1 MVSSPVSYMH
11 GWSSI
16 HSTCQ
21 ISNYCP
27 ANKLSRDNEIMAF
40 VNENCVVFDSEE
52 ENKSEYSIVHQKF
65 QELVDCLLTAYLGQF
80 GLTPEAFAEA
90 CEPARYASRHN
101 KAVFEQLMAMEDF
114 LTCKKLMVKRNMEL
128 KLEAAQMMQQESG
141 IEFLGLWRDTSDRA
155 MPIKMNVNPGNKNQ
169 VSG

>member
-27 ANKLSRDNEIMAF
+27 ANKLSRDNEIMGF

-65 QELVDCLLTAYLGQF
+65 QELVDCLLTAKLGELSQ
-80 GLTPEAFAEA
+80 TPEAFAEA
-90 CEPARYASRHN
+90 CERARYASRHN
-101 KAVFEQLMAMEDF
+101 KVVFEQLMAMEDF
-114 LTCKKLMVKRNMEL
+114 LMDHYGYNRSQLHKQLVRDKYQAVRMV
-128 KLEAAQMMQQESG
+128 
-141 IEFLGLWRDTSDRA
+141 
-155 MPIKMNVNPGNKNQ
+155 
-169 VSG
+169 

>member
-1 MVSSPVSYMH
+1 MH

-27 ANKLSRDNEIMAF
+27 ANKLSRDNEIMGF
-40 VNENCVVFDSEE
+40 IDENCVVFDSEE
-52 ENKSEYSIVHQKF
+52 ENKFEYSIVHQKF
-65 QELVDCLLTAYLGQF
+65 QELVDSLLTNHLGN
-80 GLTPEAFAEA
+80 LNVTPEAFAEA
-90 CEPARYASRHN
+90 CERARYASRHN

-128 KLEAAQMMQQESG
+128 ELEAAQMMQQESG

-155 MPIKMNVNPGNKNQ
+155 MPIKMNVNPGNENQ